1 MQVTETNAEGLS
13 RTFKVVVPASDLVEK
28 LDSRI
33 EEIRPQMNLKGFRP
47 GKVPKAHVKKMFGK
61 SIMSELIEGLVAEA
75 NQKAMEDASVRP
87 ASQPDVQMDGDI
99 EQVLEGKADLAYSL
113 NVDIMPEFEP
123 TDIKKLKVERPI
135 SPVADEQVEE
145 ALQNLVD
152 QNVQYKARGKTAKAK
167 DGDAVLIDFV
177 DKIDG
182 DAFDGGTA
190 EEQTVVIGAGRFIPG
205 FEEQLIGVK
214 TGDETELNVTF
225 PEDYQADNLKGKDA
239 VFEVKV
245 REVRAPKKAEIDED
259 FAKNF
264 GLENLE
270 QLREMMTSQ
279 LQSQH
284 DVASRQKAK
293 RALLDVLDEAHS
305 FELPQKMVEQE
316 FDQIWQQLQQEKEA
330 GNLDEE
336 DSKKSDDELKTEYRA
351 IAERRVRLGLVLAEI
366 GRIADV
372 QITDQEVQQA
382 VIAEARRFPGQEREV
397 VEFFQKNPAAL
408 AQVRAPIYEEKV
420 VDHILEVAK
429 VTDKEVSKDDLFAE
443 VEDA

>member
-1 MQVTETNAEGLS
+1 MEVTETNAEGLS
-13 RTFKVVVPASDLVEK
+13 RTFKVTVPASELVAK

-61 SIMSELIEGLVAEA
+61 SIMSELIEGLVAET
-75 NQKAMEDASVRP
+75 NQKALEDADVRP

-99 EQVLEGKADLAYSL
+99 EPVLEGKADLAYSL
-113 NVDIMPEFEP
+113 NVDVMPDFEP
-123 TDIKKLKVERPI
+123 ADVKVLKIERPVT
-135 SPVADEQVEE
+135 PVADADVDE
-145 ALQNLVD
+145 ALQKLAD
-152 QNVQYKARGKTAKAK
+152 QNQQYKPRGKTAKAK
-167 DGDAVLIDFV
+167 DGDAVVIDFV
-177 DKIDG
+177 GKIDG
-182 DAFDGGTA
+182 EPFDGGAA
-190 EEQTVVIGAGRFIPG
+190 EEQTLVIGSGRFIPG

-225 PEDYQADNLKGKDA
+225 PEDYQAEELKGKEA

-245 REVRAPKKAEIDED
+245 REVRMPKKAEIDED

-264 GLENLE
+264 GLESLE
-270 QLREMMTSQ
+270 QLREMMTAQ
-279 LQSQH
+279 IQSEH
-284 DVASRQKAK
+284 DQASRQKAK
-293 RALLDVLDEAHS
+293 RALLDVLDEKHS
-305 FELPQKMVEQE
+305 FDLPQKMVEQE
-316 FDQIWQQLQQEKEA
+316 FSQIWQQLQQEKEA

-336 DSKKSDDELKTEYRA
+336 DAKKSDEDLEKEYRT

-366 GRIADV
+366 GRIAEV

-382 VIAEARRFPGQEREV
+382 VIAEARKFPGQEREV
-397 VEFFQKNPAAL
+397 VEFFQKNPGAL

-420 VDHILEVAK
+420 VDHILEIAK

-443 VEDA
+443 VEE